1 MNCTKASGAIAAM
14 LALVTCMAASTI
26 VAQPAQGKTVGYR
39 QLQAF
44 FPTIPDWTRA
54 EATGDDV
61 TVGMSISTAQV
72 TYTKGDSSVLLEI
85 TDTAMSQLVIGP
97 VAAMIQSVAI
107 EQPANGYRKASTA
120 GGFPAIE
127 EWDGDTK
134 NATLTAIVGGRFIV
148 KANASEVSDI
158 KPARAVLEAVD
169 LKKLAALK

>member
-1 MNCTKASGAIAAM
+1 MTSTKASGTIAAVFV
-14 LALVTCMAASTI
+14 LLTCMGTSPMRAE
-26 VAQPAQGKTVGYR
+26 PAQGKTVGYK

-44 FPTIPDWTRA
+44 FPAITDWEHG
-54 EATGDDV
+54 EARGNDI
-61 TVGMSISTAQV
+61 TVGMSISTAHV

-85 TDTAMSQLVIGP
+85 TDTALNQLVVGP
-97 VAAMIQSVAI
+97 VAAMMQSVQI

-134 NATLTAIVGGRFIV
+134 SATLTVIVAGRFIV
-148 KANASEVSDI
+148 KANANEVSDI
-158 KPARAVLEAVD
+158 KAARAVIDAVD